1 MEVLDILS
9 SEETCSKLFREI
21 RWRDGIR
28 CPRCGS
34 TRLKGHGNYGEGLK
48 RYRCKTCGRTFNDK
62 TGTPFHYSRLKP
74 EGMVHAHPPLPGPA
88 QLHPQPKLAPGP
100 KLHDHL

>member
-21 RWRDGIR
+21 RWRDGTR

-48 RYRCKTCGRTFNDK
+48 RYRCKTCGRTLKRQDRNPIPLFSAKALREWFTLILLFPALHNS
-62 TGTPFHYSRLKP
+62 TLKP
-74 EGMVHAHPPLPGPA
+74 
-88 QLHPQPKLAPGP
+88 
-100 KLHDHL
+100 